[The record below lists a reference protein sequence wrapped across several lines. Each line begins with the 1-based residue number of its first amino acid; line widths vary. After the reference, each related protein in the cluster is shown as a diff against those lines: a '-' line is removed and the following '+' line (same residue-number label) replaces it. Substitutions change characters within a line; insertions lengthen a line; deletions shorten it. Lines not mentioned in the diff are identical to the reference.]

1 MSYDVFISYNS
12 ADLQIATAACHY
24 IEERRLRCFI
34 APRDITPP
42 DWAPALPRPLKA
54 RRPL

>member
-1 MSYDVFISYNS
+1 MNHDVFISYNS
-12 ADLQIATAACHY
+12 TDLHIAEAVCHY

-42 DWAPALPRPLKA
+42 DWAASIKTKTQLTT
-54 RRPL
+54 